1 MVYASQLR
9 SGMSIRHEG
18 QTYKVIYASYHP
30 GQGKMG
36 GVAHVRLKNLSTG
49 TLWGQSFRAD
59 LKLEEVPVEK
69 QFMQFLYADA
79 DQCHFMNPETYEQ
92 IEIPSSLIGQQTRFL
107 LPEMR
112 LGIELVEGQ
121 VVNVDFPAII
131 EIRVAET
138 APPVHQQQ
146 DSTLKS
152 ARLENDVE
160 IMVPQFIKPGDI
172 IRLDVENLKY
182 IERVKTAAK

>member
-1 MVYASQLR
+1 
-9 SGMSIRHEG
+9 
-18 QTYKVIYASYHP
+18 
-30 GQGKMG
+30 
-36 GVAHVRLKNLSTG
+36 
-49 TLWGQSFRAD
+49 
-59 LKLEEVPVEK
+59 
-69 QFMQFLYADA
+69 MQFLYADA

-107 LPEMR
+107 LLEMR

-182 IERVKTAAK
+182 IERAKTAAK

>member
-1 MVYASQLR
+1 
-9 SGMSIRHEG
+9 
-18 QTYKVIYASYHP
+18 
-30 GQGKMG
+30 MG

-49 TLWGQSFRAD
+49 TLWEQSFRAD

-146 DSTLKS
+146 DNTLKS

-160 IMVPQFIKPGDI
+160 VMVPQFIKPGDI

-182 IERVKTAAK
+182 IERAKTAAK